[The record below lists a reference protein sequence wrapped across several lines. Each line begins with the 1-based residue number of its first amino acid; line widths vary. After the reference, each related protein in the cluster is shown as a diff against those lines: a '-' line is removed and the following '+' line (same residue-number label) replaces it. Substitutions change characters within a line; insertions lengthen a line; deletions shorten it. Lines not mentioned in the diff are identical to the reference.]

1 MNLCSKCTLI
11 TNVVHDAQHREFKHK
26 IIGKLMTKLMTTLE
40 ISTIASILVI
50 GGFAIA
56 APNAYS
62 TWGGGGDDDDD
73 CGSSYYGNH
82 DDDCDNDKHDDPC
95 DCEKPDTLKFIFSTP
110 SEEVASEFKIEVF
123 KKLDHIDNPDKK
135 LTSII
140 DVTHDIEYQLQ
151 SSSFGKDKLNSN
163 TAFAIYKVVEGLD
176 DELVASMQIH
186 TSCSQPL
193 YKGLVV
199 SNNGY
204 SLGITDGLKKDK
216 TSIPEFDPLI
226 CEDETKPKKMGKII
240 VKKAITNDNG
250 GNAVPADF
258 TITLTDV
265 DTNEEFILVH
275 DQNDST
281 LNVNE
286 VQVGTYKLSE
296 TIADTVT
303 GTYTTVLIAGDTKC
317 PAMVDE
323 SFTIK
328 KGKKISC
335 TIYNDDDFVP
345 GVNEGAA
352 PTMKITVQV
361 NGLEGVTVDQ
371 FRYTIGTETMK
382 MDGDTVNIPTNMA
395 VIFNQTNFIDI
406 DDPNIPAVLPSAIE
420 GDGNCPDVLG
430 IGDSEQGS
438 LTLSANQN
446 IECIIV
452 YGKAIEP

>member
-1 MNLCSKCTLI
+1 M
-11 TNVVHDAQHREFKHK
+11 HGAQHREFKHK
-26 IIGKLMTKLMTTLE
+26 VIGKLMIKLMTTLT
-40 ISTIASILVI
+40 ISAIASILII
-50 GGFAIA
+50 GGFAMA

-62 TWGGGGDDDDD
+62 TWGGDDDDD
-73 CGSSYYGNH
+73 CGSSYGNH
-82 DDDCDNDKHDDPC
+82 DDDCDNDKPDDPC

-110 SEEVASEFKIEVF
+110 SEEEASEFKIEVF
-123 KKLDHIDNPDKK
+123 KKLNHIDNPDKK

-163 TAFAIYKVVEGLD
+163 TAFAIYKVVEGVD
-176 DELVASMQIH
+176 DELVASMEIH

-204 SLGITDGLKKDK
+204 SLGVTDGLKKDK

-240 VKKAITNDNG
+240 VRKAITNDNG
-250 GNAVPADF
+250 GDAIPADF
-258 TITLTDV
+258 TITLTDI

-275 DQNDST
+275 DQDDST

-286 VQVGTYKLSE
+286 VPVGTYKLSE
-296 TIADTVT
+296 TIVDTVT

-323 SFTIK
+323 PFTIK

-335 TIYNDDDFVP
+335 TIYNDDNGDGSGGPGGEP
-345 GVNEGAA
+345 GVAFGFNGFEWNNTNLNSAGNECPNM
-352 PTMKITVQV
+352 PTGGCIEQNGPVFVIVDPLLQKTDNTIVTWSMTGKNLNVITAHTCTIIGIFESQTVTTV
-361 NGLEGVTVDQ
+361 NGN
-371 FRYTIGTETMK
+371 
-382 MDGDTVNIPTNMA
+382 GDTV
-395 VIFNQTNFIDI
+395 
-406 DDPNIPAVLPSAIE
+406 PANGFGLFCSVLPGGGADWNINYAFIE
-420 GDGNCPDVLG
+420 TD
-430 IGDSEQGS
+430 
-438 LTLSANQN
+438 T
-446 IECIIV
+446 
-452 YGKAIEP
+452 